1 MSATFRH
8 QTIAGHSV
16 GASKS
21 FGVLMAVIMMALVFM
36 NAYHLSNFL
45 VSKLTSP
52 EGSFIF
58 KWALMVVGAGIACI
72 EIPLAKSMVTSYR
85 LHGFSSGTIIQGLLA
100 IVVTIM
106 AIVAGI
112 SSQLADTDRRDT
124 QTASY
129 QVTDGSFAN
138 MERSAEMARDSALH
152 RANRIHDEESKLIAK
167 IDAERAYQDQLIA
180 IAQQKAA
187 HTLHKPVQMI
197 QSGTTE
203 HYIVIALFSIVCSVG
218 AIFCSAFSAVF
229 INPLVAMPAFSLKAK
244 ANHDWQS
251 DGSDFKTVQHEL
263 SPLANKFS
271 GYLGRE
277 KVAATVNNTALPS
290 AENNDLTSTNNR
302 AAENR
307 PHVED
312 TRLGAVLNPSESVGV
327 RTPNEDNQQGG
338 KVDYSNGHY
347 LTIKEGILSGGI
359 KPTVRPVKAQLV
371 KLKVRFVDDAA
382 RQQKAVD
389 ILDQLHA
396 EGVLIDNPDFGKSG
410 QVVAKFMLNPNYQSA
425 SNDLEGQRKPANRNI
440 TLDEPVSCICPEC
453 GKQERIVETTPKGRV
468 KSSCGAIYVA
478 ADHLVDD
485 SPKKKIKV
493 TPAIGAGVGVSEEGL
508 SPIAGIGAL
517 ISK

>member
-8 QTIAGHSV
+8 QKIAGHSV

-21 FGVLMAVIMMALVFM
+21 FGALMTVIMMALVFM

-52 EGSFIF
+52 ESSVLF
-58 KWALMVVGAGIACI
+58 KWALMAVGAGIACI

-85 LHGFSSGTIIQGLLA
+85 LHGFSSGTLIQGLLA
-100 IVVTIM
+100 IVVIIM

-112 SSQLADTDRRDT
+112 SSQLADSDRRNT

-129 QVTDGSFAN
+129 QVTDGSFSN
-138 MERSAEMARDSALH
+138 MERSALMARDSALH

-167 IDAERAYQDQLIA
+167 IDAERAYQDQLIV

-251 DGSDFKTVQHEL
+251 DGSDFKTVKHEL

-277 KVAATVNNTALPS
+277 KVAAMVANTALPERS
-290 AENNDLTSTNNR
+290 TSDSNKLSS
-302 AAENR
+302 ESPDNR
-307 PHVED
+307 PHPLD
-312 TRLGAVLNPSESVGV
+312 TQLRRGLNDSGNTSERSL
-327 RTPNEDNQQGG
+327 NE
-338 KVDYSNGHY
+338 
-347 LTIKEGILSGGI
+347 
-359 KPTVRPVKAQLV
+359 
-371 KLKVRFVDDAA
+371 
-382 RQQKAVD
+382 
-389 ILDQLHA
+389 
-396 EGVLIDNPDFGKSG
+396 
-410 QVVAKFMLNPNYQSA
+410 
-425 SNDLEGQRKPANRNI
+425 
-440 TLDEPVSCICPEC
+440 
-453 GKQERIVETTPKGRV
+453 
-468 KSSCGAIYVA
+468 
-478 ADHLVDD
+478 
-485 SPKKKIKV
+485 PKKSDQV
-493 TPAIGAGVGVSEEGL
+493 D
-508 SPIAGIGAL
+508 
-517 ISK
+517 

>member
-1 MSATFRH
+1 MSAIFRN
-8 QTIAGHSV
+8 QVIAGHSI

-21 FGVLMAVIMMALVFM
+21 FGALMTVIMMALVFM

-45 VSKLTSP
+45 VSKLTTP
-52 EGSFIF
+52 ESSFLF
-58 KWALMVVGAGIACI
+58 RWALMAVGAGIACI

-100 IVVTIM
+100 IVVIIM

-124 QTASY
+124 QAASY

-138 MERSAEMARDSALH
+138 MERSALMARDSALH
-152 RANRIHDEESKLIAK
+152 RANLIHDDESKVIAK
-167 IDAERAYQDQLIA
+167 LEAERAYQDQLIA

-187 HTLHKPVQMI
+187 HTLHKPVQMM

-203 HYIVIALFSIVCSVG
+203 YYFVIALFSIVCSVG

-229 INPLVAMPAFSLKAK
+229 INPLVAMPAFSLKSK

-271 GYLGRE
+271 GFLGRE
-277 KVAATVNNTALPS
+277 KVPARVANTPPS
-290 AENNDLTSTNNR
+290 ELENSNLTIGNNR
-302 AAENR
+302 ASENR

-312 TRLGAVLNPSESVGV
+312 TRLGAVLNSSESIGV
-327 RTPNEDNQQGG
+327 RTPNDDAQKGG
-338 KVDYSNGHY
+338 KVDYSNDHY
-347 LTIKEGILSGGI
+347 LTIKKGVLSGDI

-371 KLKVRFVDDAA
+371 SLKVRFVDDAA

-389 ILDQLHA
+389 ILDQLQA
-396 EGVLIDNPDFGKSG
+396 EGVLIENPDFGKGG
-410 QVVAKFMLNPNYQSA
+410 QIVAKFILNPNYQPS
-425 SNDLEGQRKPANRNI
+425 SDDLEGQRKKQNQNVLLA
-440 TLDEPVSCICPEC
+440 EPVRCICPSC
-453 GKQERIVETTPKGRV
+453 GETEVIDTVSKNGKV
-468 KSSCGAIYVA
+468 KSACGAVYKYADNLADRKRRGVA
-478 ADHLVDD
+478 VTSMAGGGIVNAD
-485 SPKKKIKV
+485 
-493 TPAIGAGVGVSEEGL
+493 
-508 SPIAGIGAL
+508 
-517 ISK
+517 